1 MSLTW
6 KVLIKSYKK
15 INNEFWKFVHSNNL
29 VVVRRKWNYLGDDTH
44 NYSVSDPN
52 NYRGINHIIE
62 CGW

>member
-29 VVVRRKWNYLGDDTH
+29 VVVRRK
-44 NYSVSDPN
+44 
-52 NYRGINHIIE
+52 
-62 CGW
+62 